1 MKVLLLH
8 AAPPET
14 AAAGRVSWEFDL
26 DAAASGVRTVVPG
39 CVVARTRGEP
49 REILAL
55 VDRHAP
61 DVVYNL
67 CEAPLGRPDFEAHVA
82 ALFEWA
88 GVRFTGS
95 GSETLTLCRRKD
107 WAGAVLAAAGVPV
120 PGKSEF
126 PRIVKPADEDGSAWM
141 DAASICDDEEAVA
154 RATARIPGRVLV
166 EQFLP
171 GREFAVS
178 LWGGAQPEHLSV
190 GETTF
195 LEGLRLI
202 TYDAKWQIESADF
215 RNSPL
220 SYDVDLEPNLRAAIE
235 HSACAAWRAVG
246 ARGCLRVDV
255 RLDAAGMPRV
265 LDVNPNPE
273 AAPHVGIHR
282 AVVEAGWT
290 WERFVQA
297 QLAWA

>member
-1 MKVLLLH
+1 VKVLVLH
-8 AAPPET
+8 AAPP
-14 AAAGRVSWEFDL
+14 AVVDAGRLCGEFDV
-26 DAAASGVRTVVPG
+26 AGAASGVAAVLPG
-39 CVVARTRGEP
+39 CVVEQARGEP
-49 REILAL
+49 REILSL

-82 ALFEWA
+82 GLFEWA

-95 GSETLTLCRRKD
+95 GSETLALCRRKD
-107 WAGAVLAAAGVPV
+107 WTAAVLTAANVPV
-120 PGKSEF
+120 PGKTGF
-126 PRIVKPADEDGSAWM
+126 PRIVKPADEDGSAWI
-141 DAASICDDEEAVA
+141 DTASICDDDEALA
-154 RATARIPGRVLV
+154 RAAARIPGRAVV

-178 LWGGAQPEHLSV
+178 LWGHDHPEHASV
-190 GETTF
+190 GETVF
-195 LEGLRLI
+195 LDGLRLI
-202 TYDAKWQIESADF
+202 TYQAKWDVESADF

-220 SYDVDLEPNLRAAIE
+220 SYDLDLAPDLRAAVE
-235 HSACAAWRAVG
+235 SAARGAWRAVG

-255 RLDAAGMPRV
+255 RLDAGGTPRV

-297 QLAWA
+297 QLSWA